1 MMHFDV
7 KFRFIDQKIPVT
19 FKHYQEGKMGV
30 EIDPYSGP
38 FEATP
43 TDKAQVF
50 QTSGKLMGNNFVVNP
65 IPKEYGLVTY
75 DQDRTVTI
83 T

>member
-1 MMHFDV
+1 MRFDV
-7 KFRFIDQKIPVT
+7 KFRIIDRKIPLT
-19 FKHYQEGKMGV
+19 FKHYQEGRIGV
-30 EIDPYSGP
+30 EIDPYEGP

-50 QTSGKLMGNNFVVNP
+50 QTGGKLMGNNFVVNP
-65 IPKEYGLVTY
+65 IPKEYGLISY
-75 DQDRTVTI
+75 NQDGIITI